1 MYATEVYIILHRGRV
16 GNVEIP
22 WHHAIDKKFGNRT
35 GSSTHFS
42 NRNSFQ
48 EEAIINCRNSV
59 TNSQS
64 TNFVTFESL
73 P

>member
-1 MYATEVYIILHRGRV
+1 MFGV
-16 GNVEIP
+16 GESSVVGVKSSVE
-22 WHHAIDKKFGNRT
+22 KFGNTT
-35 GSSTHFS
+35 GRSTHFS

-73 P
+73 KNNNNKT